1 MTPHLEKEMTKSQ
14 QPRTIAPVGP
24 RRERR
29 TSRVLAALLLTATAL
44 TLAAAAGA
52 QTHEF
57 LLRAPASEI
66 DGIAATHGLTV
77 LDQIDPSSDALNRLV
92 YLVEAPAAIDP
103 GQVIADVLAMEPQAA
118 GMELAVLASVAES
131 FPHPSLNQTPD
142 SLLPALAAATDV
154 PFGDDGDGDS
164 DSDDRLVWGGYVDQ
178 PAAAVLKVTQ
188 AQSSYKGDA
197 TVAIIDTGIDPNHP
211 LFADRIVPGYD
222 FVNDV
227 AGSASEWV
235 DVDQSL
241 MIILDQS
248 LMIILDEHDIVSLGQ
263 SLMIILDDQQE
274 ADLDLA
280 ALPPA
285 FGHGTMVA
293 GVIHRVAPEASLMPL
308 KAFDGW
314 GNANI
319 YDIVRAIYYA
329 VDHGANVINM
339 SFSMKTF
346 SPELMR
352 AVNYAARHGVAC
364 VASAGNDGEE
374 QLVFPAALGNAIG
387 VASTAVDDTISPF
400 SNYGSDLVTVAAPG
414 ENIVT
419 AYPGGGWALASGT
432 SFSAPWISA
441 AVALFADK
449 NGTKHAPGQAD
460 YYLSSDALSFAM
472 PVHGLGE
479 HRPGWGRA
487 DLEWALDE
495 LETQ

>member
-1 MTPHLEKEMTKSQ
+1 MKTPQ
-14 QPRTIAPVGP
+14 QTSRKPAAGS
-24 RRERR
+24 RRERMVFR
-29 TSRVLAALLLTATAL
+29 ALVALLLTA
-44 TLAAAAGA
+44 AAVTVPLAAGA
-52 QTHEF
+52 DTNQF

-77 LDQIDPSSDALNRLV
+77 LDQVDPSTDALNRLV

-103 GQVIADVLAMEPQAA
+103 QQVIADVLDMEPEAA
-118 GMELAVLASVAES
+118 GMERAFVASLPES
-131 FPHPSLNQTPD
+131 SAHPSLNQTPD
-142 SLLPALAAATDV
+142 SLLPALAAATEV
-154 PFGDDGDGDS
+154 KFGKQPDNS
-164 DSDDRLVWGGYVDQ
+164 DRYIWHGYVDQ
-178 PAAAVLKVTQ
+178 PAADVLNVTE
-188 AQSSYKGDA
+188 AQSSHKGDA

-211 LFADRIVPGYD
+211 LFGDRIVPGYD

-227 AGSASEWV
+227 AGGASEWV

-241 MIILDQS
+241 MVILDQS
-248 LMIILDEHDIVSLGQ
+248 LMVILDEHDVVSLGQ
-263 SLMIILDDQQE
+263 SLMVILDDQQE
-274 ADLDLA
+274 QELDVS

-329 VDHGANVINM
+329 VDNGANVINM

-352 AVNYAARHGVAC
+352 AINYAARKGVAC
-364 VASAGNDGEE
+364 VASAGNEGEE
-374 QLVFPAALGNAIG
+374 TLVFPAALGNTIG
-387 VASTAVDDTISPF
+387 VASTAVNDVISSF

-414 ENIVT
+414 EDIVT

-432 SFSAPWISA
+432 SFSAPWISG

-449 NGTKHAPGQAD
+449 NGTKHAPGKAD

-472 PVHGLGE
+472 PVHGVGANRE
-479 HRPGWGRA
+479 GWGRA
-487 DLEWALDE
+487 DLKWALDE
-495 LETQ
+495 LEQQ